1 MDASITGYEST
12 FKDFLYLLD
21 VGSEKDLLEVATALG
36 LTARVAGMD
45 THFYTADGRKLA
57 LEAVHQA
64 GQADLQVQRLIYNL
78 WMTYA
83 H

>member
-1 MDASITGYEST
+1 MPGYEST

-21 VGSEKDLLEVATALG
+21 VGSKQHIDQVAAALG
-36 LTARVAGMD
+36 V
-45 THFYTADGRKLA
+45 TADGDGISTQFRDPQGHPLTH
-57 LEAVHQA
+57 ERVHEM
-64 GQADLQVQRLIYNL
+64 GRADPQVQRLIYNL